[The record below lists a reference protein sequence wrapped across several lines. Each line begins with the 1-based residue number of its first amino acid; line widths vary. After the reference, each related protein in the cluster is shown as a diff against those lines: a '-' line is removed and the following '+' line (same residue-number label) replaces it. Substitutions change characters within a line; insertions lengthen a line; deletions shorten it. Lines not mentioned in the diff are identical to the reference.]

1 MLFVL
6 IFIYSLFPFL
16 CFSIFLLS
24 FLFLLI
30 GFLFL
35 FIFHFFSTFVFVSIF
50 LARTS
55 FISSLPNFLETK
67 SCTIS
72 RIELA
77 KSVGISTEAAIDLLA
92 KESGG
97 MENLG
102 FTRCEEWIIYKRMS
116 DRLAKESGGAA
127 DSGSA
132 DGGVAEGGSVDGGT
146 TDGRRR
152 YEDGGTTGRRMAA
165 WRGGTWNCGSCKSLQ
180 SAKCRMGRTVDKVRT
195 TSVSALCGPRM

>member
-116 DRLAKESGGAA
+116 DRLAKELGGAA

-132 DGGVAEGGSVDGGT
+132 DSGVAEGGSVDGG
-146 TDGRRR
+146 RR
-152 YEDGGTTGRRMAA
+152 YEDGGTTSRRMAA
-165 WRGGTWNCGSCKSLQ
+165 RRGGTWNCGSCKSLQ
-180 SAKCRMGRTVDKVRT
+180 SAKCCMGRTVDKVRT

>member
-1 MLFVL
+1 L
-6 IFIYSLFPFL
+6 
-16 CFSIFLLS
+16 
-24 FLFLLI
+24 
-30 GFLFL
+30 FLFL
-35 FIFHFFSTFVFVSIF
+35 FTLYFLFCVSVFFYCLSFFYSLVSYFSLFSISFLPLFLFLFF

-77 KSVGISTEAAIDLLA
+77 KSVGISTEAAIELLA

-116 DRLAKESGGAA
+116 DRLAKELGGAA
-127 DSGSA
+127 DS
-132 DGGVAEGGSVDGGT
+132 GVAEGGSVDGG
-146 TDGRRR
+146 RR

-165 WRGGTWNCGSCKSLQ
+165 RRGGTWNCGSCKSLQ

>member
-1 MLFVL
+1 LFFYVICSYFYL
-6 IFIYSLFPFL
+6 LFIAFFVFQY
-16 CFSIFLLS
+16 FLLS

-35 FIFHFFSTFVFVSIF
+35 FIFHFFSTFVFVSFFF

-77 KSVGISTEAAIDLLA
+77 KSVGISTEAAIELLA

-116 DRLAKESGGAA
+116 DRLAKELGGAA
-127 DSGSA
+127 DS
-132 DGGVAEGGSVDGGT
+132 GVAEGGSVDGG
-146 TDGRRR
+146 RR

-165 WRGGTWNCGSCKSLQ
+165 RRGGTWNCGSCKSLQ

>member
-1 MLFVL
+1 LFFYVICSYFYLLFISFFVFQYFFIVFPFFTHWFL
-6 IFIYSLFPFL
+6 ISLYFPFL
-16 CFSIFLLS
+16 FYLCFC
-24 FLFLLI
+24 
-30 GFLFL
+30 
-35 FIFHFFSTFVFVSIF
+35 FFFF

-77 KSVGISTEAAIDLLA
+77 KSVGISTDAAIELLA

-116 DRLAKESGGAA
+116 DRLAKELGGAA

-132 DGGVAEGGSVDGGT
+132 DSGVAEGGSVDGG
-146 TDGRRR
+146 RR
-152 YEDGGTTGRRMAA
+152 YEDGGTTSRRMAA
-165 WRGGTWNCGSCKSLQ
+165 RRGGTWNCGSCKSLQ
-180 SAKCRMGRTVDKVRT
+180 SAKCCMGRTVDKVRT

>member
-35 FIFHFFSTFVFVSIF
+35 FIFHFFSTFVFVSFFF

-55 FISSLPNFLETK
+55 LISILPNFLETK

-77 KSVGISTEAAIDLLA
+77 KSVGISTDAAIELLA

-116 DRLAKESGGAA
+116 DRLAKELGGAA

-132 DGGVAEGGSVDGGT
+132 DSGVAEGGSVDGG
-146 TDGRRR
+146 RR
-152 YEDGGTTGRRMAA
+152 YEDGGTTSRRMAA
-165 WRGGTWNCGSCKSLQ
+165 RRGGTWNCGSCKSLQ
-180 SAKCRMGRTVDKVRT
+180 SAKCCMGRTVDKVRT